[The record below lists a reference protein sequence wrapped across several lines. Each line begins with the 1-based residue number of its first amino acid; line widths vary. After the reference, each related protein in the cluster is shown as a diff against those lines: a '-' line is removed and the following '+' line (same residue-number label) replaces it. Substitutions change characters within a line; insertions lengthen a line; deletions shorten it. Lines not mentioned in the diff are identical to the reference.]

1 MKQKEHQNMKKK
13 KYSIELNFIF
23 LCRLGKITFSF
34 AEISK
39 QCNATA
45 FTDRLTQKLLMPF
58 PKKTF

>member
-1 MKQKEHQNMKKK
+1 MKKK
-13 KYSIELNFIF
+13 LKTFRWVHLLLSTV
-23 LCRLGKITFSF
+23 GKMTFSF